1 MGLGNA
7 DLHKT
12 RHSVGMRA
20 VDMLADWLDVRWSRN
35 RALLSMVA
43 TAPLSEPSIALIL
56 IKPKVAM
63 NINGKSIQR
72 AGKSVI

>member
-20 VDMLADWLDVRWSRN
+20 VDTLADWLDVRWSRN